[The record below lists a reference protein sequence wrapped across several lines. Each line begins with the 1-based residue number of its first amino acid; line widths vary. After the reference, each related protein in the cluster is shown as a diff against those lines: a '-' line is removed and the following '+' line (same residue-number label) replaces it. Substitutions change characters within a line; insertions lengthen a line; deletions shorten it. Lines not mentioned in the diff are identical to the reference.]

1 MMMMRVTVVAT
12 APGLMKYLS
21 AALSSVWVSPG
32 LISTKGTV
40 SLLRYSA
47 LTFARTTEH
56 ATGIICRIIFY
67 TTQLKGDRSR
77 GEEVEGTEGRRENEQ
92 ESLAWHSLV
101 TLHCVLNFCRGLC
114 V

>member
-1 MMMMRVTVVAT
+1 MMMMMMRVTVVAT

-32 LISTKGTV
+32 LISTRSTV

-56 ATGIICRIIFY
+56 ATGIISRIIFY
-67 TTQLKGDRSR
+67 ATQLKADRSR
-77 GEEVEGTEGRRENEQ
+77 GEEVESTEGKRENEQ
-92 ESLAWHSLV
+92 ESLARHS
-101 TLHCVLNFCRGLC
+101 
-114 V
+114 